1 MLLGV
6 QVDTTGPLLDGHD
19 WEANVDAAMKFSFL
33 NLGTF
38 FSVNSVHPIIFS
50 STDVSGI
57 PNQGE
62 LNAGGFS
69 ALTVGY
75 SSSIVI
81 VFAKLRKKMFN
92 LVKDIFIYIHM

>member
-6 QVDTTGPLLDGHD
+6 QVNTTGPLLDGHD

-38 FSVNSVHPIIFS
+38 FFSVNSVHPIIFS

-57 PNQGE
+57 PNQGK

-75 SSSIVI
+75 SSGIVI
-81 VFAKLRKKMFN
+81 VFANLRKK
-92 LVKDIFIYIHM
+92 FITW